1 MNIFLKDNF
10 IDVFLQRSKQLLL
23 QSETEKKQLIMKPT
37 LVILAAGMGSRY
49 GGLKQLD
56 EVGPNGEAI
65 IDYSLFDAIR
75 AGFGKVVF
83 IIRRD
88 FEDAFKARFDEKLKG
103 RIEVEYV
110 FQELTDL
117 PSGFTVPEGRE
128 KPWGTAHAIRAARN
142 VVDTPFAAINA
153 DDFYGVEAYQTV
165 VGFLTN
171 GVAANQY
178 AMVGYCLD
186 KTLSEN
192 GSVSRGLCITNSEQ
206 NLVDID
212 ELTKIT
218 LEQDGIFYYR
228 DDKKMPLKGDETV
241 SMNFWGFHPSLF
253 QYLEEGFVR
262 FLSEKGGELK
272 SEFFIPMYVD
282 ELIKAGKTN
291 VKVLTSNASWFGVTY
306 QEDKPVVKERINQ
319 LIAEG
324 KYPEKLW

>member
-1 MNIFLKDNF
+1 
-10 IDVFLQRSKQLLL
+10 
-23 QSETEKKQLIMKPT
+23 MKPT

-83 IIRRD
+83 IIRHD
-88 FEDAFKARFDEKLKG
+88 FEAAFKARFDHKLKG
-103 RIEVEYV
+103 KIEVEYV
-110 FQELTDL
+110 FQDLTDL
-117 PSGFTVPEGRE
+117 PAGFSVPEGRE
-128 KPWGTAHAIRAARN
+128 KPWGTAHAIRSARN

-153 DDFYGVEAYQTV
+153 DDFYGAEAYTTIAK
-165 VGFLTN
+165 FLT
-171 GVAANQY
+171 GDVANDQY
-178 AMVGYCLD
+178 AMVGYRMD

-192 GSVSRGLCITNSEQ
+192 GSVSRGLCVANSEG

-218 LEQDGIFYYR
+218 SETDGIFYYR
-228 DDKKMPLKGDETV
+228 DEKRIALKGDEIV

-253 QYLEEGFVR
+253 NHLEVGFVK
-262 FLSEKGGELK
+262 FLEDKGQELK

-282 ELIKAGKTN
+282 ELIKAEKAK
-291 VKVLTSNASWFGVTY
+291 VKILTSNASWFGVTY
-306 QEDKPVVKERINQ
+306 QEDKPVVKERIQQ
-319 LIAEG
+319 LIGEG
-324 KYPEKLW
+324 KYPSILWD

>member
-1 MNIFLKDNF
+1 
-10 IDVFLQRSKQLLL
+10 
-23 QSETEKKQLIMKPT
+23 MKPT

-83 IIRRD
+83 IIRHD
-88 FEDAFKARFDEKLKG
+88 FEDAFKERFDHKLKG
-103 RIEVEYV
+103 KIEVEYV

-117 PSGFTVPEGRE
+117 PAGFSIPAGRE
-128 KPWGTAHAIRAARN
+128 KPWGTAHAIRSARD
-142 VVDTPFAAINA
+142 VVKTPFAAINA

-165 VGFLTN
+165 ADFLTGSVSN
-171 GVAANQY
+171 DFY
-178 AMVGYCLD
+178 AMVGYRMD

-192 GSVSRGLCITNSEQ
+192 GSVSRGLCVTNEEG

-218 LEQDGIFYYR
+218 SETDGIFYYR
-228 DDKKMPLKGDETV
+228 DEDKIPLKGNETV

-253 QYLEEGFVR
+253 HYLEEGFVS
-262 FLSEKGGELK
+262 FLKEKGRELK
-272 SEFFIPMYVD
+272 SEFFIPKYVD
-282 ELIKAGKTN
+282 ELIKSGKTN
-291 VKVLTSNASWFGVTY
+291 VKVLTSDASWFGVTY
-306 QEDKPVVKERINQ
+306 QEDKPLVKARINE
-319 LIAEG
+319 LITSG
-324 KYPEKLW
+324 RYPSKLW